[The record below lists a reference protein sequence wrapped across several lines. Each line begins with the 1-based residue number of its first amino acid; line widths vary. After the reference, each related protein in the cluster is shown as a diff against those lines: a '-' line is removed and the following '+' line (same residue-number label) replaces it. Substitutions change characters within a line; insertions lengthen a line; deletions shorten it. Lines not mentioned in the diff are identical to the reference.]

1 MNQVLTDIHQHLI
14 WGMDDGANSR
24 ETMFSMLREA
34 HRQGIKT
41 IVATSHAE
49 PGFQPFDIE
58 SYTERLAEAQD
69 FCKSENLDLQ
79 VLRGAEIAW
88 TYQTPMALRQGRVPT
103 IGGTDYVLIELWRD
117 ISWQAATDAAN
128 QLTRA
133 GYCPVLAHPERYL
146 AFLWSPKKALR
157 FRHETGTLLQVNA
170 NTILHPRNYWERRFT
185 EYAGIVCRVLGIKYI
200 PNITGLG
207 TPVENSGK
215 LQFLATRLYKYG
227 VAGSDTIFFQ
237 NEENVRFFEQHH
249 MMSKKSHLCLLPGSG
264 VNLQAH
270 PELPYSPGDVVHFL
284 FVARLLL
291 ETM

>member
-41 IVATSHAE
+41 VVATSHAE
-49 PGFQPFDIE
+49 PGFRPFDIE

-185 EYAGIVCRVLGIKYI
+185 KYMLQEGGVDAVASDAH
-200 PNITGLG
+200 NC
-207 TPVENSGK
+207 EN
-215 LQFLATRLYKYG
+215 R
-227 VAGSDTIFFQ
+227 
-237 NEENVRFFEQHH
+237 
-249 MMSKKSHLCLLPGSG
+249 P
-264 VNLQAH
+264 VNLEAAYQWLVLHTDAAYAQ
-270 PELPYSPGDVVHFL
+270 ELVTFGGEL
-284 FVARLLL
+284 I
-291 ETM
+291 